1 MTKKLTGAQIVMEA
15 LVREGVEYIFGY
27 PGGANLPLYDVLPQ
41 YPQIRH
47 VLVRHEQAAA
57 HAADAYARVTG
68 KAGVAWAT
76 SGPGATNLVTG
87 IANAWMDSVPL
98 VCITGSVV
106 TWLIGRDGFQEA
118 DITGITI
125 PITKQNYLV
134 LDVND
139 LARTIKEAFHIATTG
154 RPGPVLI
161 DIPRDIQQQTA
172 EFNYPDK
179 VELRGYKPV
188 TKGHPGQ
195 VRRAAELIAESERPV
210 ILAGHGVVISRAYEE
225 LRELAERAHIPVI
238 CTLLG
243 LGGFPGSHELFMGMP
258 GMHGMYWNNI
268 ALSEADLVIGI
279 GARFDDRVTGRLKD
293 FAPHAKIIHI
303 DIDPAEIGKNVR
315 TAVPIVGD
323 VKEVLRQLNP
333 LVQPAR
339 HDAWFARI
347 EEIRREHPSIA
358 IPNTD
363 RLLPQ
368 YVIKTIYE
376 LSGPDAYYV
385 TGVGQHQMWAA
396 QYFRGDNPGSFITS
410 GGLGTM
416 GFEVPAAIGVQL
428 ARPKH
433 TVWSIAGDG
442 GFQMTMQE
450 LATIVEYELPIK
462 FAIINNGY
470 LGMVR
475 QWQDMFYKGNRQ
487 AVGLFQ
493 PDYVKL
499 AESFGMAGMK
509 VTEKADVVSAVQRA
523 LEHPGPVLIDFRV
536 QEDEDCFP
544 MVPPGASL
552 AETVDRPPQEEPT
565 RRSQKVRS
573 S

>member
-1 MTKKLTGAQIVMEA
+1 MKLTGAQIVMECLA
-15 LVREGVEYIFGY
+15 REGVELIFGF
-27 PGGANLPLYDVLPQ
+27 PGAANLPLYDTLPQ

-47 VLVRHEQAAA
+47 ILVRHEQGAA
-57 HAADAYARVTG
+57 HAADAYARVSG

-106 TWLIGRDGFQEA
+106 SWLLGRDGFQEA

-134 LDVND
+134 LDVDD
-139 LARTIKEAFHIATTG
+139 LAQTMREAFHIATTG

-161 DIPRDIQQQTA
+161 DIPRDIQQAQT
-172 EFNYPDK
+172 EFHYPEK
-179 VELRGYKPV
+179 VDIPSYKPV

-195 VRRAAELIAESERPV
+195 IRKAAQLIAEAERPV
-210 ILAGHGVVISRAYEE
+210 ILAGHGVIISRAYDE

-243 LGGFPGSHELFMGMP
+243 IGGFPGSHELYMGMP

-268 ALSEADLVIGI
+268 AISEADLVIGL
-279 GARFDDRVTGRLKD
+279 GMRFDDRVTGRLKD
-293 FAPHAKIIHI
+293 FAPNAKIIHI
-303 DIDPAEIGKNVR
+303 DIDPAEIGKNVK
-315 TAVPIVGD
+315 TALPIVGD
-323 VKEVLRQLNP
+323 VKQVLRDLNP
-333 LVQPAR
+333 QVQPAR
-339 HDAWFARI
+339 HDEWYAHI
-347 EEIRREHPSIA
+347 QEIRRGHPSIA
-358 IPNTD
+358 IPNVNK
-363 RLLPQ
+363 LLPQ
-368 YVIKTIYE
+368 YVIKKIYE
-376 LSGPDAYYV
+376 LSAALDPTHDTYYV

-396 QYFRGDNPGSFITS
+396 QFFWNDNPGSFVTS

-416 GFEVPAAIGVQL
+416 GFEIPAAVGVQF
-428 ARPKH
+428 ARPKSL
-433 TVWSIAGDG
+433 VWSIAGDG
-442 GFQMTMQE
+442 GIQMTMQE
-450 LATIVEYELPIK
+450 LATIVEHELPIK

-475 QWQDMFYKGNRQ
+475 QWQHMYYKDNLQGVR
-487 AVGLFQ
+487 LFQ
-493 PDYVKL
+493 PDFVKL
-499 AESFGMAGMK
+499 AQAFGMAGMK
-509 VTEKADVVSAVQRA
+509 VTDRTEVEPAIEKALQ
-523 LEHPGPVLIDFRV
+523 HPGPVIVDFQV
-536 QEDEDCFP
+536 EQEEDLYP

-552 AETVDRPPQEEPT
+552 AETLDQPKFEEEPK
-565 RRSQKVRS
+565 KVRS